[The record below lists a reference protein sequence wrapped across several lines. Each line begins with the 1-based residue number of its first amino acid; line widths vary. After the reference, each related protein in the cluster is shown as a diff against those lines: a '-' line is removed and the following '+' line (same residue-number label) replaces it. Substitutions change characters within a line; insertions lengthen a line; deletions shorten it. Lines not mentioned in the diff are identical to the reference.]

1 MKKLSFL
8 ILAIVAQ
15 LTFAQEA
22 RMMNIE
28 VDPYEI
34 EGYGIIEGKI
44 KLIVGTRA
52 PHPGSHED
60 PNVVI
65 VDKPFKQGTLNMIYT
80 NEETKESRVHK
91 CDALEVEFIIKTLR
105 TFKSLAEDPTSV
117 DLQHTDIVKKTL
129 NPAVVLDDDGVEST
143 YTEEY
148 YCDFNYFTVGVYTNP
163 KGQAV
168 YYYQFGDVKTAAERN
183 TWRILTNET
192 DSFVKWLEIIQ
203 KAM

>member
-1 MKKLSFL
+1 MRKYL
-8 ILAIVAQ
+8 ILVFIAVAQ
-15 LTFAQEA
+15 MVSAQEA
-22 RMMNIE
+22 RMFNIN
-28 VDPYEI
+28 VDPFEI
-34 EGYGIIEGKI
+34 EGYGLIEAQIRKIIDNGHSPRMEVPNQLI
-44 KLIVGTRA
+44 KDRERVKSDLELVYTDSA
-52 PHPGSHED
+52 SHEHRSFSCSTSHVERLI
-60 PNVVI
+60 NA
-65 VDKPFKQGTLNMIYT
+65 LNNFQIIIT
-80 NEETKESRVHK
+80 NP
-91 CDALEVEFIIKTLR
+91 D
-105 TFKSLAEDPTSV
+105 SLN
-117 DLQHTDIVKKTL
+117 LQRKGIEKKMLT
-129 NPAVVLDDDGVEST
+129 PPITLDDDGVEST